1 MKSTPY
7 ERLLQLNRCME
18 QVAEILEQFRQ
29 DGTIH
34 AIYASSRTRAVEEL
48 RADLSYVVAGMLSQ
62 KEFAACA
69 GRGPRDDHESGKKT
83 STTETRRHG
92 EDRERSAADRAE
104 KRR

>member
-7 ERLLQLNRCME
+7 ERLLQLNRCLE

-34 AIYASSRTRAVEEL
+34 AIYAGHRTRAVEEL
-48 RADLSYVVAGMLSQ
+48 RADMSYVVAGVLSQ

-69 GRGPRDDHESGKKT
+69 GLVQKAGPSPE
-83 STTETRRHG
+83 
-92 EDRERSAADRAE
+92 AE
-104 KRR
+104 E

>member
-1 MKSTPY
+1 MKSIPY
-7 ERLLQLNRCME
+7 ERLLQLNRCLE

-34 AIYASSRTRAVEEL
+34 AIYAGQRTQAVEEL

-69 GRGPRDDHESGKKT
+69 GLVQKAGPSHK
-83 STTETRRHG
+83 
-92 EDRERSAADRAE
+92 AE
-104 KRR
+104 E